1 MKKTKGRMRG
11 ILSLVLAMLLTVTMI
26 PAQKVLAEDGT
37 SGSTAESTGNLTFQY
52 EDTALGFGYVEWKDN
67 AGDWHT
73 QQKNDT
79 VTATAVRIKYDHGGQ
94 LEPGAGL
101 YLDGK
106 DILKDE
112 ANKTALESE
121 NGLTLETDKNYEF
134 QHIAFI
140 AAGGSGS
147 GEQPPQQPQPPA
159 SQGIELILE
168 GNARDKFDTLIA
180 AGDDANNIYVKVND
194 AASYQKIS
202 DLMNDS
208 TSSTPLV
215 TVSGGRYQFAN
226 TVTKVSLYVKYDANY
241 MVQFMPNVAGM
252 GFSEN
257 APLVLDGSGSQHIQ
271 IDKKVN
277 TITWAYDDVRY
288 GKDAYLEHGTAE
300 IIAVDGTP
308 VEKLPKDPDNFAAN
322 AGNKDG
328 GHFAAAPGAK
338 ITIKLTPDYGYQL
351 SGVQLN
357 GGATLEAQKEVSTF
371 TFTMPDTSIHF
382 KGIFTKSEDAVVTTG
397 NTVKNAAIANGANA
411 ANSGNLELKVSD
423 NTDYNTAAAT
433 ALVSDAVAAEAV
445 DLSLNQVVS
454 KGNGTNWETG
464 ITEFEKPIT
473 LSLALKD
480 YDANYDYTVV
490 RNHNG
495 KLTALDT
502 TAINGTVSFATNQF
516 STYVIVK
523 KEKSKTPVYST
534 QANAGAGAP
543 QTTFSQTT
551 KELLDAIGLTAA
563 EKKAIANG
571 ANANVVLN
579 VNVKTLTEKEA
590 KLIESVIGKNKMAET
605 YDINLLL
612 QIAGLADRNI
622 TDPSSAIGIT
632 ITIPDKFI
640 NTDTSVKRVYRMVR
654 IHDGKATVIDGT
666 FDANTKQFTFA
677 TDGFSTYA
685 LVYEDVAATTTTP
698 ATTSPKTND
707 TSLPIA
713 WLLLLGAGLCG
724 CMAVTLVKKKTK

>member
-11 ILSLVLAMLLTVTMI
+11 ILSLVLAMLLMVTMI
-26 PAQKVLAEDGT
+26 PTQKVLAE
-37 SGSTAESTGNLTFQY
+37 
-52 EDTALGFGYVEWKDN
+52 
-67 AGDWHT
+67 
-73 QQKNDT
+73 
-79 VTATAVRIKYDHGGQ
+79 
-94 LEPGAGL
+94 
-101 YLDGK
+101 
-106 DILKDE
+106 
-112 ANKTALESE
+112 
-121 NGLTLETDKNYEF
+121 
-134 QHIAFI
+134 
-140 AAGGSGS
+140 GGSG
-147 GEQPPQQPQPPA
+147 GEENPPQQPQPPV

-168 GNARDKFDTLIA
+168 GNAKDKFDEMIA
-180 AGDDANNIYVKVND
+180 TGNDANNIYVKVNED
-194 AASYQKIS
+194 TSYQKIN
-202 DLMNDS
+202 DLIKSKM
-208 TSSTPLV
+208 V
-215 TVSGGRYQFAN
+215 TVSQDGRYQFADS
-226 TVTKVSLYVKYDANY
+226 VKKVSLYVKYDTNY
-241 MVQFMPNVAGM
+241 MVQFMPNAEGT

-257 APLVLDGSGSQHIQ
+257 TPLVLNSPCSQHIQ

-277 TITWAYDDVRY
+277 TITWAYDVRH

-300 IIAVDGTP
+300 IIAVNGTP
-308 VEKLPKDPDNFAAN
+308 VAKLPVDPTNFATN

-328 GHFAAAPGAK
+328 GHFAADPGAK

-357 GGATLEAQKEVSTF
+357 GGATLEAQKDVSTF
-371 TFTMPDTSIHF
+371 TFTMPDTSVHF

-411 ANSGNLELKVSD
+411 TNSGNLELKVSD
-423 NTDYNTAAAT
+423 NTNYNTAAAT

-534 QANAGAGAP
+534 QTNAGAGAP

-571 ANANVVLN
+571 ANANVILN

-622 TDPSSAIGIT
+622 TDPNSAIGIT

-724 CMAVTLVKKKTK
+724 CMAVTARKKKIK

>member
-26 PAQKVLAEDGT
+26 PAQKVLAEGEAAGNPT
-37 SGSTAESTGNLTFQY
+37 GSTGNLTFASFDSTDISLGEVQWKNGDA
-52 EDTALGFGYVEWKDN
+52 DT
-67 AGDWHT
+67 WHT
-73 QQKNDT
+73 QTTTGD
-79 VTATAVRIKYDHGGQ
+79 VTATNVRIVVKENANLGQ
-94 LEPGAGL
+94 HMALRINGQDILQTNLETLKSDEGL
-101 YLDGK
+101 KLQADGK
-106 DILKDE
+106 YQFE
-112 ANKTALESE
+112 
-121 NGLTLETDKNYEF
+121 
-134 QHIAFI
+134 HIGFSS
-140 AAGGSGS
+140 AAGGSG
-147 GEQPPQQPQPPA
+147 GEENPPQPPKPPV
-159 SQGIELILE
+159 SQGIEFFLE
-168 GNARDKFDTLIA
+168 GNAKDKFDTLIA
-180 AGDDANNIYVKVND
+180 TGDTANNIYVKVNED
-194 AASYQKIS
+194 TSYQKIN
-202 DLMNDS
+202 DLIKSKM
-208 TSSTPLV
+208 V
-215 TVSGGRYQFAN
+215 TISPDGRYQFDKS
-226 TVTKVSLYVKYDANY
+226 VTKVFLYVKYDTNY
-241 MVQFMPNVAGM
+241 MVQFMPDAAGM
-252 GFSEN
+252 GFGEK
-257 APLVLDGSGSQHIQ
+257 APLVLNGSGSQHIQ

-300 IIAVDGTP
+300 IIAVNGTP
-308 VEKLPKDPDNFAAN
+308 VAQLPKDPDNFAAN

-328 GHFAAAPGAK
+328 GHFAADPGAK
-338 ITIKLTPDYGYQL
+338 ITIKLTPNYGYQL

-357 GGATLEAQKEVSTF
+357 GGATLEAQKDVSTF
-371 TFTMPDTSIHF
+371 TFTMPDTSVHF

-411 ANSGNLELKVSD
+411 TNSGNLELKVSD
-423 NTDYNTAAAT
+423 NTEYNTAAAT

-523 KEKSKTPVYST
+523 KEKRKTPVYST
-534 QANAGAGAP
+534 EANAGAGAP

-571 ANANVVLN
+571 ANVNVVLN

-713 WLLLLGAGLCG
+713 WLLLSGAGLCG

>member
-26 PAQKVLAEDGT
+26 PAQKVLAEGEAA
-37 SGSTAESTGNLTFQY
+37 GSTAENTGNLTFASFESTDISHGEVQWKNGDA
-52 EDTALGFGYVEWKDN
+52 DT
-67 AGDWHT
+67 WHT
-73 QQKNDT
+73 QTTTGD
-79 VTATAVRIKYDHGGQ
+79 VTATNVRIVVKENANLGQ
-94 LEPGAGL
+94 HMALRINGQ
-101 YLDGK
+101 
-106 DILKDE
+106 DILQTNLETLKSDE
-112 ANKTALESE
+112 
-121 NGLTLETDKNYEF
+121 GLTLQADEKYQFEHIEF
-134 QHIAFI
+134 SS
-140 AAGGSGS
+140 AAGGSG
-147 GEQPPQQPQPPA
+147 GEEQQPQPPKPPV

-168 GNARDKFDTLIA
+168 GNAKDKFDTLIA
-180 AGDDANNIYVKVND
+180 TGDTANNIYVKVND
-194 AASYQKIS
+194 EASYQKIS
-202 DLMNDS
+202 DL
-208 TSSTPLV
+208 TKGSTPQV
-215 TVSGGRYQFAN
+215 TVSPDGRYQFADF
-226 TVTKVSLYVKYDANY
+226 VTKVSLYVKYDANY
-241 MVQFMPNVAGM
+241 MVQFMPNAAGM

-257 APLVLDGSGSQHIQ
+257 APLVLNGSGSQHIQ

-300 IIAVDGTP
+300 IIAVNGTP
-308 VEKLPKDPDNFAAN
+308 VAQLPKDPDNFAAN

-328 GHFAAAPGAK
+328 GHFAADPGAK

-357 GGATLEAQKEVSTF
+357 GGATLEAQKDVSTF
-371 TFTMPDTSIHF
+371 TFTMPDTSVHF

-411 ANSGNLELKVSD
+411 TSSGNLELKVSD
-423 NTDYNTAAAT
+423 NTNYNTAAAT

-534 QANAGAGAP
+534 EANAGAGAP

-571 ANANVVLN
+571 ANVNVVLN

-640 NTDTSVKRVYRMVR
+640 NTDTSVKRIYRMVR

>member
-26 PAQKVLAEDGT
+26 PAQKVLAEGEAAGNMTFASFD
-37 SGSTAESTGNLTFQY
+37 STDVSLGEVQWKNGDA
-52 EDTALGFGYVEWKDN
+52 DT
-67 AGDWHT
+67 WHT
-73 QQKNDT
+73 QTTTGD
-79 VTATAVRIKYDHGGQ
+79 VTATNVRIVVKENANLGQHMALRIGGQ
-94 LEPGAGL
+94 NILQTYLET
-101 YLDGK
+101 
-106 DILKDE
+106 LKSNE
-112 ANKTALESE
+112 
-121 NGLTLETDKNYEF
+121 GLTLKADGKYQFEHIEF
-134 QHIAFI
+134 SS
-140 AAGGSGS
+140 AAGGSG
-147 GEQPPQQPQPPA
+147 GEEQPPQPPT

-168 GNARDKFDTLIA
+168 GNAKDTFDTLIA
-180 AGDDANNIYVKVND
+180 TGDTANNIYVKVNED
-194 AASYQKIS
+194 TSYQKIN
-202 DLMNDS
+202 DLIKSKM
-208 TSSTPLV
+208 V
-215 TVSGGRYQFAN
+215 TVSPDGRYQFDKS
-226 TVTKVSLYVKYDANY
+226 VTKVSLYVKYDANY

-308 VEKLPKDPDNFAAN
+308 VAQLPKDPDNFAAN

-328 GHFAAAPGAK
+328 GHFAADPGAK

-357 GGATLEAQKEVSTF
+357 GGATLEAQKDVSTF
-371 TFTMPDTSIHF
+371 TFTMPDTSVHF

-411 ANSGNLELKVSD
+411 TNSGNLELKVSD
-423 NTDYNTAAAT
+423 NTNYNTAAAT

-534 QANAGAGAP
+534 EANAGAGAP

-571 ANANVVLN
+571 ANVNVVLN

-640 NTDTSVKRVYRMVR
+640 HTDTSVKRVYRMVR

>member
-11 ILSLVLAMLLTVTMI
+11 ILSLVLAMLLMVTMI
-26 PAQKVLAEDGT
+26 PAQKVLAEGEM
-37 SGSTAESTGNLTFQY
+37 SGNPTGSTGNLTFQFANNSAEY
-52 EDTALGFGYVEWKDN
+52 GSVEWKDTTGN
-67 AGDWHT
+67 WHT
-73 QQKNDT
+73 QNENGT
-79 VTATAVRIKYDHGGQ
+79 VTAAVVRVKCASGGQ

-106 DILKDE
+106 DILTE
-112 ANKTALESE
+112 ETNKTALQSDA
-121 NGLTLETDKNYEF
+121 GLTLEAGKNYAF
-134 QHIAFI
+134 QNIAFI
-140 AAGGSGS
+140 AAGGSG
-147 GEQPPQQPQPPA
+147 GAIQPPQPPV

-168 GNARDKFDTLIA
+168 GNAKDKFDTLIA
-180 AGDDANNIYVKVND
+180 TGDTANNIYVKVND
-194 AASYQKIS
+194 EASYQKIS
-202 DLMNDS
+202 ELTKGN
-208 TSSTPLV
+208 TPQV
-215 TVSGGRYQFAN
+215 TVSQDGRYQFDKS
-226 TVTKVSLYVKYDANY
+226 VTKVSLYVKYDANY
-241 MVQFMPNVAGM
+241 MVQFMPNAAGM

-300 IIAVDGTP
+300 IIAVNGTP
-308 VEKLPKDPDNFAAN
+308 VAKLSVDPTNFATN

-328 GHFAAAPGAK
+328 GHFAADPGAK

-357 GGATLEAQKEVSTF
+357 GGATLEAQKDVSTF
-371 TFTMPDTSIHF
+371 TFTMPDTSVHF

-411 ANSGNLELKVSD
+411 TNSGNLELKVSD
-423 NTDYNTAAAT
+423 NTNYNTAAAT

-534 QANAGAGAP
+534 EANAGAGAP

-571 ANANVVLN
+571 ANVNVVLN

-590 KLIESVIGKNKMAET
+590 KLIESVVGKNKMAET

-622 TDPSSAIGIT
+622 TDPNSAIGIT

-666 FDANTKQFTFA
+666 FDAKTKQFTFA

-685 LVYEDVAATTTTP
+685 LVYEDVAAITSTP

-724 CMAVTLVKKKTK
+724 CMAVTARKKEN

>member
-1 MKKTKGRMRG
+1 MRKTKGRMRG

-26 PAQKVLAEDGT
+26 PAQKVLAEGEP
-37 SGSTAESTGNLTFQY
+37 SGSTGNLTFASFDSTDISLGEVQWKNGNA
-52 EDTALGFGYVEWKDN
+52 DT
-67 AGDWHT
+67 WHT
-73 QQKNDT
+73 QTTTGD
-79 VTATAVRIKYDHGGQ
+79 VTATNVRIVVKGNANLGQ
-94 LEPGAGL
+94 HMALRINGQ
-101 YLDGK
+101 
-106 DILKDE
+106 DILQT
-112 ANKTALESE
+112 NLETLKSNE
-121 NGLTLETDKNYEF
+121 GLTLQADGKYQFEHIEF
-134 QHIAFI
+134 SS
-140 AAGGSGS
+140 AAGGSG
-147 GEQPPQQPQPPA
+147 GEENPPQPPKPPV
-159 SQGIELILE
+159 SQGIEFVLE
-168 GNARDKFDTLIA
+168 GNARDKFGEMIATGDT
-180 AGDDANNIYVKVND
+180 ANNIYVKVNED
-194 AASYQKIS
+194 TSYQKIN
-202 DLMNDS
+202 DLIKSKM
-208 TSSTPLV
+208 V
-215 TVSGGRYQFAN
+215 TVSQDGRYQFADS
-226 TVTKVSLYVKYDANY
+226 VKKVSLYVKYDANY

-300 IIAVDGTP
+300 IIAVNGTP
-308 VEKLPKDPDNFAAN
+308 VAKLPVDPTNFATN

-328 GHFAAAPGAK
+328 GHFAADPGAK

-357 GGATLEAQKEVSTF
+357 GGATLEAQKDVSTF
-371 TFTMPDTSIHF
+371 TFTMPNTSVHF

-411 ANSGNLELKVSD
+411 TNSGNLELKVSD
-423 NTDYNTAAAT
+423 NTEYNTAAAT

-502 TAINGTVSFATNQF
+502 TAINGTVSFATNQC

-534 QANAGAGAP
+534 QTNAGAGAP

-563 EKKAIANG
+563 EKKAIADG
-571 ANANVVLN
+571 ANANVILN
-579 VNVKTLTEKEA
+579 VNVKTPTEKEA

-612 QIAGLADRNI
+612 QIAGLSDRII
-622 TDPSSAIGIT
+622 TDPNSAIGIT

-666 FDANTKQFTFA
+666 FDAKTKQFTFA

>member
-11 ILSLVLAMLLTVTMI
+11 ILLLVLAMLLTVTMI
-26 PAQKVLAEDGT
+26 PAQKVLAEGEAA
-37 SGSTAESTGNLTFQY
+37 GSTAENTGNLTFASFESTDISHGEVQWKNGDA
-52 EDTALGFGYVEWKDN
+52 DT
-67 AGDWHT
+67 WHT
-73 QQKNDT
+73 QTTTGD
-79 VTATAVRIKYDHGGQ
+79 VTATNVRIVVKKNANLGQ
-94 LEPGAGL
+94 HMALRINGQDILQTNLETLKSNEGL
-101 YLDGK
+101 KLQADGK
-106 DILKDE
+106 YQFE
-112 ANKTALESE
+112 
-121 NGLTLETDKNYEF
+121 
-134 QHIAFI
+134 HIGFSS
-140 AAGGSGS
+140 AAGGSG
-147 GEQPPQQPQPPA
+147 GEENPPQPPKPPV
-159 SQGIELILE
+159 SQGIEFVLE
-168 GNARDKFDTLIA
+168 GNARDKFGEMIA
-180 AGDDANNIYVKVND
+180 AGNDANNIYVKVNED
-194 AASYQKIS
+194 TSYQKIN
-202 DLMNDS
+202 DLIKSKM
-208 TSSTPLV
+208 V
-215 TVSGGRYQFAN
+215 TVSQDGRYQFADS
-226 TVTKVSLYVKYDANY
+226 VKKVSLYVKYDANY
-241 MVQFMPNVAGM
+241 MVQFMPNVAGI

-300 IIAVDGTP
+300 IIAVNGTP
-308 VEKLPKDPDNFAAN
+308 VAQLPKDPDNFAAN

-328 GHFAAAPGAK
+328 GHFAADPGAK

-357 GGATLEAQKEVSTF
+357 GGATLEAQKDVSTF
-371 TFTMPDTSIHF
+371 TFTMPDTSVHF

-411 ANSGNLELKVSD
+411 TNSGNLELKVSD
-423 NTDYNTAAAT
+423 NTNYNTAAAT

-534 QANAGAGAP
+534 EANAGAGAP

-571 ANANVVLN
+571 ANVNVVLN

-724 CMAVTLVKKKTK
+724 CMAVTARKKEN

>member
-26 PAQKVLAEDGT
+26 PAQKVLAEGEAAGNPT
-37 SGSTAESTGNLTFQY
+37 GSTGNLTFASFDSTDISLGEVQWKNGDA
-52 EDTALGFGYVEWKDN
+52 DT
-67 AGDWHT
+67 WHT
-73 QQKNDT
+73 QTTTGD
-79 VTATAVRIKYDHGGQ
+79 VTATNVRIVVKENANLGQHMALRIGGN
-94 LEPGAGL
+94 
-101 YLDGK
+101 
-106 DILKDE
+106 DILQT
-112 ANKTALESE
+112 NLETLKSNE
-121 NGLTLETDKNYEF
+121 GLTLKADGKYQFEHIEF
-134 QHIAFI
+134 SS
-140 AAGGSGS
+140 AAGGSG
-147 GEQPPQQPQPPA
+147 GEEQPPQPPA
-159 SQGIELILE
+159 SQGIEFVLE
-168 GNARDKFDTLIA
+168 GNAKDKFDTLIA
-180 AGDDANNIYVKVND
+180 TGDTANNIYVKVNED
-194 AASYQKIS
+194 TSYQKIN
-202 DLMNDS
+202 DLIKSKM
-208 TSSTPLV
+208 V
-215 TVSGGRYQFAN
+215 TVSQDGRYQFDKS
-226 TVTKVSLYVKYDANY
+226 VTKVSLYVKYDANY

-300 IIAVDGTP
+300 IIAVNGTP
-308 VEKLPKDPDNFAAN
+308 VAQLPKDPDNFAAN

-328 GHFAAAPGAK
+328 GHFAADPGAK

-357 GGATLEAQKEVSTF
+357 GGATLEAQKDVSTF
-371 TFTMPDTSIHF
+371 TFTMPDTSVHF

-411 ANSGNLELKVSD
+411 TNSGNLELKVSD
-423 NTDYNTAAAT
+423 NTNYNTAAAT

-534 QANAGAGAP
+534 EANAGAGAP

-571 ANANVVLN
+571 ANVNVVLN

-724 CMAVTLVKKKTK
+724 CMAVTLVKKKIK

>member
-11 ILSLVLAMLLTVTMI
+11 ILSLVLAMLLMVTMI
-26 PAQKVLAEDGT
+26 PTQKVLAEGEP
-37 SGSTAESTGNLTFQY
+37 SGSTGNLTFASFDSTDISLGEVQWKNGDA
-52 EDTALGFGYVEWKDN
+52 DT
-67 AGDWHT
+67 WHT
-73 QQKNDT
+73 QTTTGN
-79 VTATAVRIKYDHGGQ
+79 VTATNVRIVVKENANLGQ
-94 LEPGAGL
+94 HMALRINGQ
-101 YLDGK
+101 
-106 DILKDE
+106 DILQT
-112 ANKTALESE
+112 N
-121 NGLTLETDKNYEF
+121 LETLKSNEGLVLQANGKYQFEHIEF
-134 QHIAFI
+134 SS
-140 AAGGSGS
+140 AAGGSG
-147 GEQPPQQPQPPA
+147 GEENPPQPPKPPV

-168 GNARDKFDTLIA
+168 GNAKDKFDEMIA
-180 AGDDANNIYVKVND
+180 TGNDANNIYVKVND
-194 AASYQKIS
+194 EASYQKIS
-202 DLMNDS
+202 EL
-208 TSSTPLV
+208 TQGSTPQV
-215 TVSGGRYQFAN
+215 TVSQDGRYQFADS
-226 TVTKVSLYVKYDANY
+226 VKKISLYVKYDTNY
-241 MVQFMPNVAGM
+241 MVQFMPDAAGM
-252 GFSEN
+252 GFSEK

-308 VEKLPKDPDNFAAN
+308 VAQLPKDPDNFAAN

-328 GHFAAAPGAK
+328 GHFAADPGAK

-357 GGATLEAQKEVSTF
+357 GGATLEAQKDVSTF
-371 TFTMPDTSIHF
+371 TFTMPDTSVHF

-411 ANSGNLELKVSD
+411 TNSGNLELKVSD
-423 NTDYNTAAAT
+423 NTNYNTAAAT

-495 KLTALDT
+495 KLTALNT
-502 TAINGTVSFATNQF
+502 IAINGTVSFATNQF

-523 KEKSKTPVYST
+523 KAKSKTPVYST
-534 QANAGAGAP
+534 EANAGAGAP

-571 ANANVVLN
+571 ANANVILN

-590 KLIESVIGKNKMAET
+590 KLIESVIGRNKMAET

-612 QIAGLADRNI
+612 QIAGLSDRII
-622 TDPSSAIGIT
+622 TDPNSAIGIT

-666 FDANTKQFTFA
+666 FDAKTKQFTFA

-724 CMAVTLVKKKTK
+724 CMAVTLEKKKTK

>member
-1 MKKTKGRMRG
+1 MKKTKGRVRG

-26 PAQKVLAEDGT
+26 PAQKVLAEGEAAGNPT
-37 SGSTAESTGNLTFQY
+37 GSTGNLTFASFDSTDISLGEVQWKNGDA
-52 EDTALGFGYVEWKDN
+52 DT
-67 AGDWHT
+67 WHT
-73 QQKNDT
+73 QTTTGD
-79 VTATAVRIKYDHGGQ
+79 VTATNVRIVVKENANLGQ
-94 LEPGAGL
+94 HMALRINGQDILQTNLETLKSDEGL
-101 YLDGK
+101 KLQADGK
-106 DILKDE
+106 YQFE
-112 ANKTALESE
+112 
-121 NGLTLETDKNYEF
+121 
-134 QHIAFI
+134 HIGFSS
-140 AAGGSGS
+140 AAGGSG
-147 GEQPPQQPQPPA
+147 GEENPPQPPKPPV
-159 SQGIELILE
+159 SQGIEFVLE
-168 GNARDKFDTLIA
+168 GNARDKFGEMIA
-180 AGDDANNIYVKVND
+180 AGNDANNIYVKVNED
-194 AASYQKIS
+194 TSYQKIN
-202 DLMNDS
+202 DLIKSKM
-208 TSSTPLV
+208 V
-215 TVSGGRYQFAN
+215 TVSPDGRYQFDKS
-226 TVTKVSLYVKYDANY
+226 VTKVSLYVKYDANY
-241 MVQFMPNVAGM
+241 MVQFMPNVAGI

-300 IIAVDGTP
+300 IIAVNGTP
-308 VEKLPKDPDNFAAN
+308 VAQLPKDPDNFAAN

-328 GHFAAAPGAK
+328 GHFAADPGAK

-357 GGATLEAQKEVSTF
+357 GGATLEAQKDVSTF
-371 TFTMPDTSIHF
+371 TFTMPNTSVHF
-382 KGIFTKSEDAVVTTG
+382 KGIFTKSEDTVVTTG

-423 NTDYNTAAAT
+423 NTEYNTAAAT

-534 QANAGAGAP
+534 EANAGAGAP

-571 ANANVVLN
+571 ANVNVVLN

>member
-26 PAQKVLAEDGT
+26 PAQKVLAEGEAA
-37 SGSTAESTGNLTFQY
+37 GSTAENTGNLTFASFESTDISHGEVQWKNGDA
-52 EDTALGFGYVEWKDN
+52 DT
-67 AGDWHT
+67 WHT
-73 QQKNDT
+73 QTTTGD
-79 VTATAVRIKYDHGGQ
+79 VTATNVRIVVKKNANLGQ
-94 LEPGAGL
+94 HMALRINGQDILQTNLETLKSNEGL
-101 YLDGK
+101 KLQADGK
-106 DILKDE
+106 YQFE
-112 ANKTALESE
+112 
-121 NGLTLETDKNYEF
+121 
-134 QHIAFI
+134 HIGFSS
-140 AAGGSGS
+140 AAGGSG
-147 GEQPPQQPQPPA
+147 GEENPPQPPKPPV
-159 SQGIELILE
+159 SQGIEFVLE
-168 GNARDKFDTLIA
+168 GNARDKFGEMIA
-180 AGDDANNIYVKVND
+180 AGNDANNIYVKVNED
-194 AASYQKIS
+194 TSYQKIN
-202 DLMNDS
+202 DLIKSKM
-208 TSSTPLV
+208 V
-215 TVSGGRYQFAN
+215 TVSQDGRYQFADS
-226 TVTKVSLYVKYDANY
+226 VKKVSLYVKYDANY
-241 MVQFMPNVAGM
+241 MVQFMPNVAGI

-300 IIAVDGTP
+300 IIAVNGTP
-308 VEKLPKDPDNFAAN
+308 VAQLPKDPDNFAAN

-328 GHFAAAPGAK
+328 GHFAADPGAK

-357 GGATLEAQKEVSTF
+357 GGATLEAQKDVSTF
-371 TFTMPDTSIHF
+371 TFTMPDTSVHF

-411 ANSGNLELKVSD
+411 TNSGNLELKVSD
-423 NTDYNTAAAT
+423 NTNYNTAAAT

-534 QANAGAGAP
+534 EANAGAGAP

-571 ANANVVLN
+571 ANVNVVLN

-724 CMAVTLVKKKTK
+724 CMAVTARKKEN

>member
-26 PAQKVLAEDGT
+26 PAQKVLAEGE
-37 SGSTAESTGNLTFQY
+37 TAGNPTGSTGNLTFASFDSTDISLGEVQWKNGGA
-52 EDTALGFGYVEWKDN
+52 DT
-67 AGDWHT
+67 WHT
-73 QQKNDT
+73 QTTTGD
-79 VTATAVRIKYDHGGQ
+79 VTATNVRIVVKENANLGQ
-94 LEPGAGL
+94 HMALRINGQ
-101 YLDGK
+101 
-106 DILKDE
+106 DILQT
-112 ANKTALESE
+112 NLETLKSNE
-121 NGLTLETDKNYEF
+121 GLTLKADGKYQFEHIEF
-134 QHIAFI
+134 SS
-140 AAGGSGS
+140 AAGGSG
-147 GEQPPQQPQPPA
+147 GEENPPQPPKPPV
-159 SQGIELILE
+159 SQGMELILE
-168 GNARDKFDTLIA
+168 GNAKEKFDEMIA
-180 AGDDANNIYVKVND
+180 TGNDANNIYVKVND
-194 AASYQKIS
+194 EASYQKIS
-202 DLMNDS
+202 EL
-208 TSSTPLV
+208 TQGSTPQV
-215 TVSGGRYQFAN
+215 TVSQDGRYQFADS
-226 TVTKVSLYVKYDANY
+226 VKKVSLYVKYDTNY
-241 MVQFMPNVAGM
+241 MVQFMPDAAGM
-252 GFSEN
+252 GFGEK
-257 APLVLDGSGSQHIQ
+257 APLVLNGSGSQHIQ

-300 IIAVDGTP
+300 IIAVNGTP
-308 VEKLPKDPDNFAAN
+308 VAQFPKDPDNFAAN

-328 GHFAAAPGAK
+328 GHFAADPGAK
-338 ITIKLTPDYGYQL
+338 ITIKLTPNYGYQL

-357 GGATLEAQKEVSTF
+357 GGATLEAQKDVSTF
-371 TFTMPDTSIHF
+371 TFTMPDTSVHF

-411 ANSGNLELKVSD
+411 TNSGNLELKVSD
-423 NTDYNTAAAT
+423 NTEYNTAAAT

-523 KEKSKTPVYST
+523 KEKRKTPVYST
-534 QANAGAGAP
+534 EANAGAGAP

-571 ANANVVLN
+571 ANVNVVLN

>member
-11 ILSLVLAMLLTVTMI
+11 ILSLVLAMLLMVTMI
-26 PAQKVLAEDGT
+26 PAQKVLAEGEAV
-37 SGSTAESTGNLTFQY
+37 GNPAESIGNLTFQY
-52 EDTALGFGYVEWKDN
+52 ANNSAEYGSVEWKDN
-67 AGDWHT
+67 DGKWNK
-73 QQKNDT
+73 QQTDGT
-79 VTATAVRIKYDHGGQ
+79 VTAIAVRVKCASGGQ

-101 YLDGK
+101 YLAGG

-112 ANKTALESE
+112 TNKTALQSE
-121 NGLTLETDKNYEF
+121 AGLTLEADKNYEF

-147 GEQPPQQPQPPA
+147 GEQPPQPPA

-168 GNARDKFDTLIA
+168 GNAKDTFDEMIA
-180 AGDDANNIYVKVND
+180 TGDDANNIYVKVNED
-194 AASYQKIS
+194 TSYQKIN
-202 DLMNDS
+202 DLIKSKM
-208 TSSTPLV
+208 V
-215 TVSGGRYQFAN
+215 TVSSGRYQFDKS
-226 TVTKVSLYVKYDANY
+226 VTKVSLYVKYDANY
-241 MVQFMPNVAGM
+241 MVQFMPNAAGM

-300 IIAVDGTP
+300 IIAVNGTP
-308 VEKLPKDPDNFAAN
+308 VAELPMDPDNFATN

-328 GHFAAAPGAK
+328 GHFAAVPGAK

-357 GGATLEAQKEVSTF
+357 GGATLEAQKDVSTF
-371 TFTMPDTSIHF
+371 TFIMPDTSVHF

-423 NTDYNTAAAT
+423 NTEYNTAAAT

-445 DLSLNQVVS
+445 DLSLNQIVS

-502 TAINGTVSFATNQF
+502 TAINGTISFATNQF

-534 QANAGAGAP
+534 QANAGSGAP

>member
-1 MKKTKGRMRG
+1 MRKTKGRMRG
-11 ILSLVLAMLLTVTMI
+11 ILSLVLAMLLMVTMI
-26 PAQKVLAEDGT
+26 PAQKVLAEGET
-37 SGSTAESTGNLTFQY
+37 AGNTAENTGNLTFASFDST
-52 EDTALGFGYVEWKDN
+52 DTSLGEVQWKNGEADT
-67 AGDWHT
+67 WHT
-73 QQKNDT
+73 QTTKGD
-79 VTATAVRIKYDHGGQ
+79 VTAKNVRIVVKGNASLGQHMALRIGGN
-94 LEPGAGL
+94 
-101 YLDGK
+101 
-106 DILKDE
+106 DILQT
-112 ANKTALESE
+112 NLETLKSNE
-121 NGLTLETDKNYEF
+121 GLTLQANGKYQFEHIEF
-134 QHIAFI
+134 SS
-140 AAGGSGS
+140 AAGGSG
-147 GEQPPQQPQPPA
+147 GEENPPQPPKPSV
-159 SQGIELILE
+159 SQGMELILE
-168 GNARDKFDTLIA
+168 GNARDKFGEMIA
-180 AGDDANNIYVKVND
+180 AGNDANNIYVKVNED
-194 AASYQKIS
+194 TSYQKIN
-202 DLMNDS
+202 DLIKSKM
-208 TSSTPLV
+208 V
-215 TVSGGRYQFAN
+215 TVSGGRYQFDKS
-226 TVTKVSLYVKYDANY
+226 VTKVSLYVKYDANY
-241 MVQFMPNVAGM
+241 MVQFMPNAAGT

-257 APLVLDGSGSQHIQ
+257 TPLVLNSPCSQHIQ

-277 TITWAYDDVRY
+277 TITWAYDVRH

-300 IIAVDGTP
+300 IIAVNGTP
-308 VEKLPKDPDNFAAN
+308 VAKLPVDPTNFATN

-328 GHFAAAPGAK
+328 GHFAADPGDK

-351 SGVQLN
+351 SGVKLN
-357 GGATLEAQKEVSTF
+357 GGAMLEAQKDVSTF
-371 TFTMPDTSIHF
+371 TFTMPNTSIHF

-534 QANAGAGAP
+534 EANAGAGAP
-543 QTTFSQTT
+543 QTTFLQTT

>member
-1 MKKTKGRMRG
+1 MRKTKGRMRG

-26 PAQKVLAEDGT
+26 PAQKVLAEGEP
-37 SGSTAESTGNLTFQY
+37 SGSTGNLTFASFDSTDISLGEVQWKNGNA
-52 EDTALGFGYVEWKDN
+52 DT
-67 AGDWHT
+67 WHT
-73 QQKNDT
+73 QTTTGD
-79 VTATAVRIKYDHGGQ
+79 VTATNVRIVVKGNANLGQ
-94 LEPGAGL
+94 HMALRINGQ
-101 YLDGK
+101 
-106 DILKDE
+106 DILQT
-112 ANKTALESE
+112 NLETLKSNE
-121 NGLTLETDKNYEF
+121 GLTLQADGKYQFEHIEF
-134 QHIAFI
+134 SS
-140 AAGGSGS
+140 AAGGSG
-147 GEQPPQQPQPPA
+147 GEENPPQPPKPPV
-159 SQGIELILE
+159 SQGIEFVLE
-168 GNARDKFDTLIA
+168 GNARDKFGEMIATGDT
-180 AGDDANNIYVKVND
+180 ANNIYVKVNED
-194 AASYQKIS
+194 TSYQKIN
-202 DLMNDS
+202 DLIKSKM
-208 TSSTPLV
+208 V
-215 TVSGGRYQFAN
+215 TVSQDGRYQFADS
-226 TVTKVSLYVKYDANY
+226 VKKVSLYVKYDANY

-300 IIAVDGTP
+300 IIAVNGTP
-308 VEKLPKDPDNFAAN
+308 VAKLPVDPTNFATN

-328 GHFAAAPGAK
+328 GHFAADPGAK

-357 GGATLEAQKEVSTF
+357 GGATLEAQKDVSTF
-371 TFTMPDTSIHF
+371 TFTMPDTSVHF

-411 ANSGNLELKVSD
+411 TNSGNLELKVSD
-423 NTDYNTAAAT
+423 NTEYNTAAAT

-534 QANAGAGAP
+534 QTNAGAGAP

-563 EKKAIANG
+563 EKKAIADG
-571 ANANVVLN
+571 ANANVILN
-579 VNVKTLTEKEA
+579 VNVKTPTEKEA

-612 QIAGLADRNI
+612 QIAGLSDRII
-622 TDPSSAIGIT
+622 TDPNSAIGIT

-666 FDANTKQFTFA
+666 FDAKTKQFTFA

>member
-1 MKKTKGRMRG
+1 MRKTKGRMRG

-106 DILKDE
+106 NILEDKT
-112 ANKTALESE
+112 NKTDLESE
-121 NGLTLETDKNYEF
+121 TGLTLATDKNYAF

-147 GEQPPQQPQPPA
+147 GEQPSQPPA

-168 GNARDKFDTLIA
+168 GNARDTFDKMIA
-180 AGDDANNIYVKVND
+180 AGDAANNIYVKVNED
-194 AASYQKIS
+194 ASYQKIS
-202 DLMNDS
+202 DLTKDS
-208 TSSTPLV
+208 TGSTPLV
-215 TVSGGRYQFAN
+215 TVSQDGRYQFAN

-257 APLVLDGSGSQHIQ
+257 APLVLDGSSSQHIQ

-571 ANANVVLN
+571 ANANVLLN

-640 NTDTSVKRVYRMVR
+640 NTDTSVKRVYHMVR

>member
-1 MKKTKGRMRG
+1 MRG
-11 ILSLVLAMLLTVTMI
+11 ILSLVLAMLLMVTMI
-26 PAQKVLAEDGT
+26 PAQKVLAEGEP
-37 SGSTAESTGNLTFQY
+37 SGSTGNLTFASFESTDISHGEVQWKNGDA
-52 EDTALGFGYVEWKDN
+52 DT
-67 AGDWHT
+67 WHT
-73 QQKNDT
+73 QTTTGD
-79 VTATAVRIKYDHGGQ
+79 VTATNVRIVVKKNANLGQ
-94 LEPGAGL
+94 HMALCINGQDILQTNLETLKSNEGL
-101 YLDGK
+101 KLQADGK
-106 DILKDE
+106 YQFE
-112 ANKTALESE
+112 
-121 NGLTLETDKNYEF
+121 
-134 QHIAFI
+134 HIGFSS
-140 AAGGSGS
+140 AAGGSG
-147 GEQPPQQPQPPA
+147 GEENPPQPPKPPV
-159 SQGIELILE
+159 SQGIEFVLE
-168 GNARDKFDTLIA
+168 GNARDKFGEMIA
-180 AGDDANNIYVKVND
+180 AGNDANNIYVKVNED
-194 AASYQKIS
+194 TSYQKIN
-202 DLMNDS
+202 DLIKSKM
-208 TSSTPLV
+208 V
-215 TVSGGRYQFAN
+215 TVSQDGRYQFADS
-226 TVTKVSLYVKYDANY
+226 VKKVSLYVKYDANY
-241 MVQFMPNVAGM
+241 MVQFMPNVAGI

-300 IIAVDGTP
+300 IIAVNGTP
-308 VEKLPKDPDNFAAN
+308 VAQLPKDPDNFAAN

-328 GHFAAAPGAK
+328 GHFAADPGAK

-371 TFTMPDTSIHF
+371 TFTMPDTNVHF

-411 ANSGNLELKVSD
+411 TNSGNLELKVSD
-423 NTDYNTAAAT
+423 NTNYNTAAAT
-433 ALVSDAVAAEAV
+433 TLVSDAVAAEAV

-534 QANAGAGAP
+534 QTNAGAGAP

-571 ANANVVLN
+571 ANANVILN
-579 VNVKTLTEKEA
+579 VNVKTPTEKEA

-612 QIAGLADRNI
+612 QIAGLSDRII
-622 TDPSSAIGIT
+622 TDPNSAIGIT

-666 FDANTKQFTFA
+666 FDAKTKQFTFA

-685 LVYEDVAATTTTP
+685 LVYEDVAATTLTP

>member
-11 ILSLVLAMLLTVTMI
+11 ILSLVLAMLLMVTMI
-26 PAQKVLAEDGT
+26 PAQKVLAEGEM
-37 SGSTAESTGNLTFQY
+37 SGNPTGSTGNLTFQFANNSAEY
-52 EDTALGFGYVEWKDN
+52 GSVEWKDTTGN
-67 AGDWHT
+67 WHT
-73 QQKNDT
+73 QNENGT
-79 VTATAVRIKYDHGGQ
+79 VTAAVVRVKCASGGQ

-106 DILKDE
+106 DILTE
-112 ANKTALESE
+112 ETNKTALQSDA
-121 NGLTLETDKNYEF
+121 GLTLEAGKNYAF
-134 QHIAFI
+134 QNIAFI
-140 AAGGSGS
+140 AAGGSG
-147 GEQPPQQPQPPA
+147 GAIQPPQPPV

-168 GNARDKFDTLIA
+168 GNAKDKFDTLIA
-180 AGDDANNIYVKVND
+180 TGDTANNIYVKVND
-194 AASYQKIS
+194 EASYQKIS
-202 DLMNDS
+202 ELTKGN
-208 TSSTPLV
+208 TPQV
-215 TVSGGRYQFAN
+215 TVSQDGRYQFDKS
-226 TVTKVSLYVKYDANY
+226 VTKVSLYVKYDANY
-241 MVQFMPNVAGM
+241 MVQFMPNAAGM

-300 IIAVDGTP
+300 IIAVNGTP
-308 VEKLPKDPDNFAAN
+308 VAKLSVDPTNFATN

-328 GHFAAAPGAK
+328 GHFAADPGAK

-357 GGATLEAQKEVSTF
+357 GGATLEAQKDVSTF
-371 TFTMPDTSIHF
+371 TFTMPDTSVHF

-411 ANSGNLELKVSD
+411 TNSGNLELKVSD
-423 NTDYNTAAAT
+423 NTNYNTAAAT

-534 QANAGAGAP
+534 EANAGAGAP

-571 ANANVVLN
+571 ANVNVVLN

-590 KLIESVIGKNKMAET
+590 KLIESVVGKNKMAET

-622 TDPSSAIGIT
+622 TDPNSAIGIT

-640 NTDTSVKRVYRMVR
+640 NTDTSVKRVYRMVC

-666 FDANTKQFTFA
+666 FDAKTKQFTFA

-685 LVYEDVAATTTTP
+685 LVYEDVAATTSTP

-724 CMAVTLVKKKTK
+724 CMAVTARKKEN

>member
-11 ILSLVLAMLLTVTMI
+11 ILSLVLAMLLMVTMI
-26 PAQKVLAEDGT
+26 PTQKVLAEGEP
-37 SGSTAESTGNLTFQY
+37 SGSTGNLTFASFDSTDISLGEVQWKNGDA
-52 EDTALGFGYVEWKDN
+52 DT
-67 AGDWHT
+67 WHT
-73 QQKNDT
+73 QTTTGN
-79 VTATAVRIKYDHGGQ
+79 VTATNVRIVVKENANLGQ
-94 LEPGAGL
+94 HMALRINGQ
-101 YLDGK
+101 
-106 DILKDE
+106 DILQT
-112 ANKTALESE
+112 N
-121 NGLTLETDKNYEF
+121 LETLKSNEGLVLQANGKYQFEHIEF
-134 QHIAFI
+134 SS
-140 AAGGSGS
+140 AAGGSG
-147 GEQPPQQPQPPA
+147 GEENPPQPPKPPV

-168 GNARDKFDTLIA
+168 GNAKDKFDEMIA
-180 AGDDANNIYVKVND
+180 TGNDANNIYVKVND
-194 AASYQKIS
+194 EASYQKIS
-202 DLMNDS
+202 EL
-208 TSSTPLV
+208 TQGSTPQV
-215 TVSGGRYQFAN
+215 TVSQDGRYQFADS
-226 TVTKVSLYVKYDANY
+226 VKKISLYVKYDTNY
-241 MVQFMPNVAGM
+241 MVQFMPDAAGM
-252 GFSEN
+252 GFSEK

-308 VEKLPKDPDNFAAN
+308 VAQLPKDPDNFAAN

-328 GHFAAAPGAK
+328 GHFAADPGAK

-371 TFTMPDTSIHF
+371 TFTMPDTSVHF
-382 KGIFTKSEDAVVTTG
+382 KGIFTKSEDAVVTMG

-411 ANSGNLELKVSD
+411 TNSGNLELKVSD
-423 NTDYNTAAAT
+423 NTNYNTAAAT

-495 KLTALDT
+495 KLTALNT
-502 TAINGTVSFATNQF
+502 IAINGTVSFATNQF

-523 KEKSKTPVYST
+523 KAKSKTPVYST
-534 QANAGAGAP
+534 EANAGAGAP

-571 ANANVVLN
+571 ANANVILN

-590 KLIESVIGKNKMAET
+590 KLIESVIGRNKMAET

-612 QIAGLADRNI
+612 QIAGLSDRII
-622 TDPSSAIGIT
+622 TDPNSAIGIT

-666 FDANTKQFTFA
+666 FDAKTKQFTFA

>member
-1 MKKTKGRMRG
+1 MRKTKGRMRG

-26 PAQKVLAEDGT
+26 PAQKVLAEGEP
-37 SGSTAESTGNLTFQY
+37 SGSTGNLTFASFDSTDISLGEVQWKNGNA
-52 EDTALGFGYVEWKDN
+52 DT
-67 AGDWHT
+67 WHT
-73 QQKNDT
+73 QTTTGD
-79 VTATAVRIKYDHGGQ
+79 VTATNVRIVVKGNANLGQ
-94 LEPGAGL
+94 HMALRINGQ
-101 YLDGK
+101 
-106 DILKDE
+106 DILQT
-112 ANKTALESE
+112 NLETLKSNE
-121 NGLTLETDKNYEF
+121 GLTLQADGKYQFEHIEF
-134 QHIAFI
+134 SS
-140 AAGGSGS
+140 AAGGSG
-147 GEQPPQQPQPPA
+147 GEENPPQPPKPPV
-159 SQGIELILE
+159 SQGIEFVLE
-168 GNARDKFDTLIA
+168 GNARDKFGEMIA
-180 AGDDANNIYVKVND
+180 AGNDANNIYVKVNED
-194 AASYQKIS
+194 TSYQKIN
-202 DLMNDS
+202 DLIKSKM
-208 TSSTPLV
+208 V
-215 TVSGGRYQFAN
+215 TVSQDGRYQFDKS
-226 TVTKVSLYVKYDANY
+226 VTKVSLYVKYDANY
-241 MVQFMPNVAGM
+241 MVQFMPNAAGM

-288 GKDAYLEHGTAE
+288 DKDAYLEHGTAE
-300 IIAVDGTP
+300 IIAVNGTP
-308 VEKLPKDPDNFAAN
+308 VAQLPKDPDNFAAN

-328 GHFAAAPGAK
+328 GHFAADPGAK

-357 GGATLEAQKEVSTF
+357 GGATLEAQKDVSTF
-371 TFTMPDTSIHF
+371 TFTMPDTSVHF

-423 NTDYNTAAAT
+423 NTEYNTAAAT

-534 QANAGAGAP
+534 EANAGAGAP

-571 ANANVVLN
+571 ANVNVVLN

>member
-1 MKKTKGRMRG
+1 MRKTKGRMRG
-11 ILSLVLAMLLTVTMI
+11 ILSLVLAMLLTVTMF
-26 PAQKVLAEDGT
+26 PAQKVLAEGEAA
-37 SGSTAESTGNLTFQY
+37 GNTGNLTFQFANNSAEY
-52 EDTALGFGYVEWKDN
+52 GSVEWKDN
-67 AGDWHT
+67 DGKWNT
-73 QQKNDT
+73 QQNDGT
-79 VTATAVRIKYDHGGQ
+79 VTATAVRVKYNKGGQ

-101 YLDGK
+101 YLGGG
-106 DILKDE
+106 DILKNE
-112 ANKTALESE
+112 SNKIALQSDA
-121 NGLTLETDKNYEF
+121 GLTLEAGKKYAF

-140 AAGGSGS
+140 AAGGSG
-147 GEQPPQQPQPPA
+147 GEENPSQPPA

-168 GNARDKFDTLIA
+168 GNAKDKFDEMIA
-180 AGDDANNIYVKVND
+180 TGDTANNIYVKVND

-202 DLMNDS
+202 ELTQGN
-208 TSSTPLV
+208 TPQV
-215 TVSGGRYQFAN
+215 TVSPDGRYQFDKS
-226 TVTKVSLYVKYDANY
+226 VTKVSLYVKYDANY
-241 MVQFMPNVAGM
+241 MVQFMPNAAGM

-257 APLVLDGSGSQHIQ
+257 APLVLDSPYSQHIQ
-271 IDKKVN
+271 IDKKAN

-300 IIAVDGTP
+300 IIAVNGTP
-308 VEKLPKDPDNFAAN
+308 VAQLKKDPDNFATN

-328 GHFAAAPGAK
+328 GHFAAVPGAK

-371 TFTMPDTSIHF
+371 TFIMPDTSIHF

-423 NTDYNTAAAT
+423 NTNYNTAAAT

-502 TAINGTVSFATNQF
+502 TAVNGTVSFATNQF

-677 TDGFSTYA
+677 TDGFSTYV

>member
-1 MKKTKGRMRG
+1 MRG

-52 EDTALGFGYVEWKDN
+52 EDTALEFGYVEWKDN

-140 AAGGSGS
+140 AAGGSGG
-147 GEQPPQQPQPPA
+147 GEQQPQPPA

-180 AGDDANNIYVKVND
+180 AGDATNNIYVKVNED
-194 AASYQKIS
+194 TSYQKINNLIES
-202 DLMNDS
+202 KM
-208 TSSTPLV
+208 V
-215 TVSGGRYQFAN
+215 TVSPDGCYQFAN
-226 TVTKVSLYVKYDANY
+226 TVKKVSLYVKYDANY
-241 MVQFMPNVAGM
+241 MVQFTPNAAGM

-257 APLVLDGSGSQHIQ
+257 APLVLDGSSSQHIQ

-357 GGATLEAQKEVSTF
+357 GGATLEAQKDVSTF
-371 TFTMPDTSIHF
+371 TFTMPDTSVHF

-423 NTDYNTAAAT
+423 NTEYNTAAAT

-454 KGNGTNWETG
+454 KGNGTNWETR

-579 VNVKTLTEKEA
+579 VNAKTLTEKEA

-698 ATTSPKTND
+698 VTTSPKTND

>member
-11 ILSLVLAMLLTVTMI
+11 ILSLVLALLLTVTMI
-26 PAQKVLAEDGT
+26 PAQKVLAEGEAA
-37 SGSTAESTGNLTFQY
+37 GSTAENTGNLTFASFESTDISHGEVQWKNGDA
-52 EDTALGFGYVEWKDN
+52 DT
-67 AGDWHT
+67 WHT
-73 QQKNDT
+73 QTTTGD
-79 VTATAVRIKYDHGGQ
+79 VTATNVRIVVKKNANLGQ
-94 LEPGAGL
+94 HMALRINGQDILQTNLETLKSNEGL
-101 YLDGK
+101 VLQADGK
-106 DILKDE
+106 YQFEHI
-112 ANKTALESE
+112 
-121 NGLTLETDKNYEF
+121 EF
-134 QHIAFI
+134 SS
-140 AAGGSGS
+140 AAGGSG
-147 GEQPPQQPQPPA
+147 GEEQQPQPPQPPV
-159 SQGIELILE
+159 SQGMELILE
-168 GNARDKFDTLIA
+168 GNAKEKFDDMIA
-180 AGDDANNIYVKVND
+180 TGNDANNIYVKVND
-194 AASYQKIS
+194 EASYQKIS
-202 DLMNDS
+202 EL
-208 TSSTPLV
+208 TQGSTPQV
-215 TVSGGRYQFAN
+215 TVSQDGRYQFADS
-226 TVTKVSLYVKYDANY
+226 VKKVSLYVKYDANY
-241 MVQFMPNVAGM
+241 MVQFMPNAAGT

-257 APLVLDGSGSQHIQ
+257 TPLVLNSPCSQHIQ

-277 TITWAYDDVRY
+277 TITWAYDVRH

-300 IIAVDGTP
+300 IIAVNGTP
-308 VEKLPKDPDNFAAN
+308 VAKLPVDPTNFATN

-328 GHFAAAPGAK
+328 GHFAADPGAK

-357 GGATLEAQKEVSTF
+357 GGATLEAQKDVSTF
-371 TFTMPDTSIHF
+371 TFTMPDTSVHF

-411 ANSGNLELKVSD
+411 TNSGNLELKVSD
-423 NTDYNTAAAT
+423 NTNYNTAAAT

-534 QANAGAGAP
+534 EANAGAGAP

-563 EKKAIANG
+563 EKKAVANG
-571 ANANVVLN
+571 ANVNVVLN

-713 WLLLLGAGLCG
+713 WLLLLGAGLCE
-724 CMAVTLVKKKTK
+724 CMAVTARKKEN

>member
-11 ILSLVLAMLLTVTMI
+11 ILSLVLAMLLLVTMI
-26 PAQKVLAEDGT
+26 PVQKVLAEGDPAGNPAGN
-37 SGSTAESTGNLTFQY
+37 SGNLTFQFANNSAEY
-52 EDTALGFGYVEWKDN
+52 GSVEWKDN
-67 AGDWHT
+67 DGKWHA
-73 QQKNDT
+73 QQENAT
-79 VTATAVRIKYDHGGQ
+79 VTATAVRIKYNKGGQ
-94 LEPGAGL
+94 LEPGAGVF
-101 YLDGK
+101 LDGNN
-106 DILKDE
+106 ILEDKT
-112 ANKTALESE
+112 NKTALESE
-121 NGLTLETDKNYEF
+121 NGFTLKIDKNYAF

-140 AAGGSGS
+140 AAGGSG
-147 GEQPPQQPQPPA
+147 GEENPSQPPQPPT

-168 GNARDKFDTLIA
+168 GNAKDTFDEMIA
-180 AGDDANNIYVKVND
+180 TGDTANNIYVKVND

-202 DLMNDS
+202 ELTQGN
-208 TSSTPLV
+208 TPQV
-215 TVSGGRYQFAN
+215 TVSPDGRYQFAEFVK
-226 TVTKVSLYVKYDANY
+226 TVSLYVKYDANY
-241 MVQFMPNVAGM
+241 MVQFMPNAAGM

-257 APLVLDGSGSQHIQ
+257 APLVLDGSCSQHIQ

-288 GKDAYLEHGTAE
+288 GKEAYLEHGTAE
-300 IIAVDGTP
+300 IIAVNGTP
-308 VEKLPKDPDNFAAN
+308 VAELPKDPDNFATN

-328 GHFAAAPGAK
+328 GHFAATPGDR

-357 GGATLEAQKEVSTF
+357 GGATLEAQKDVSTF
-371 TFTMPDTSIHF
+371 TFIMPDTSVHF

-411 ANSGNLELKVSD
+411 TKSGNLELKVSD
-423 NTDYNTAAAT
+423 NTNYNIAAAT

-502 TAINGTVSFATNQF
+502 TAINGMVSFATNQF

-534 QANAGAGAP
+534 EANAGAGAP

-563 EKKAIANG
+563 EKKANANG

-666 FDANTKQFTFA
+666 FDAITKQFTFA

>member
-1 MKKTKGRMRG
+1 MRKTKGRMRG

-26 PAQKVLAEDGT
+26 PAQKVLAEGEP

-52 EDTALGFGYVEWKDN
+52 EDTALGFGYIQWKDN
-67 AGDWHT
+67 VGTWHT

-106 DILKDE
+106 NILEDKT
-112 ANKTALESE
+112 NKTDLESE
-121 NGLTLETDKNYEF
+121 TGLTLATDKNYAF

-147 GEQPPQQPQPPA
+147 GEQPSQPPA

-168 GNARDKFDTLIA
+168 GNARDKFDNLIA
-180 AGDDANNIYVKVND
+180 TGNDANNIYVKVNED
-194 AASYQKIS
+194 TSYQKINNLIES
-202 DLMNDS
+202 KM
-208 TSSTPLV
+208 V
-215 TVSGGRYQFAN
+215 TVSQDGRYQFAN

-252 GFSEN
+252 GFSEA
-257 APLVLDGSGSQHIQ
+257 APLVLDGSSSQHIQ

-277 TITWAYDDVRY
+277 TITWAYDDVRH

-300 IIAVDGTP
+300 IIAVNGTP
-308 VEKLPKDPDNFAAN
+308 VEKLPKDPDNFATN

-357 GGATLEAQKEVSTF
+357 GGATLEAQKDVSTF
-371 TFTMPDTSIHF
+371 TFIMPDTSIHF

-423 NTDYNTAAAT
+423 NTDYNTAAAA

-640 NTDTSVKRVYRMVR
+640 NTDTSAKRVYRMVR

-685 LVYEDVAATTTTP
+685 LVYEDVAATT

-724 CMAVTLVKKKTK
+724 CMAVTARKKEN

>member
-1 MKKTKGRMRG
+1 MTKTKGRMRG
-11 ILSLVLAMLLTVTMI
+11 ILSLVLALLLTVTMI
-26 PAQKVLAEDGT
+26 PAQKVLAEGEAAGNPT
-37 SGSTAESTGNLTFQY
+37 GSTGNLTFQFANNIAEY
-52 EDTALGFGYVEWKDN
+52 GSVEWQDATGNWKK
-67 AGDWHT
+67 
-73 QQKNDT
+73 QQADGT
-79 VTATAVRIKYDHGGQ
+79 VTATAVRVKYNKGGQ

-101 YLDGK
+101 FLDGK
-106 DILKDE
+106 NILEDK
-112 ANKTALESE
+112 ANKTDLESE
-121 NGLTLETDKNYEF
+121 NGFTLKTDKNYAF

-140 AAGGSGS
+140 TAGGSG
-147 GEQPPQQPQPPA
+147 GEEQPPQPPA
-159 SQGIELILE
+159 SQGIEFVLE
-168 GNARDKFDTLIA
+168 GNAKDKFDTLIA
-180 AGDDANNIYVKVND
+180 TGDTANNIYVKVNED
-194 AASYQKIS
+194 TSYQKIN
-202 DLMNDS
+202 DLIKSKM
-208 TSSTPLV
+208 V
-215 TVSGGRYQFAN
+215 TVSQDGRYQFDKS
-226 TVTKVSLYVKYDANY
+226 VTKVSLYVKYDANY

-300 IIAVDGTP
+300 IIAVNGTP
-308 VEKLPKDPDNFAAN
+308 VAQLPKDPDNFATN

-328 GHFAAAPGAK
+328 GHFAADPGDK

-357 GGATLEAQKEVSTF
+357 GGATLEAQKDVSTF
-371 TFTMPDTSIHF
+371 TFTMPDTSVHF

-411 ANSGNLELKVSD
+411 TNSGNLELKVSD
-423 NTDYNTAAAT
+423 NTNYNTAAAT

-473 LSLALKD
+473 VSLALKD

-534 QANAGAGAP
+534 EANAGAGAP

-571 ANANVVLN
+571 ANVNVVLN

-713 WLLLLGAGLCG
+713 WFLLLGAGLCG

>member
-11 ILSLVLAMLLTVTMI
+11 ILSLVLAMLLMVTMI
-26 PAQKVLAEDGT
+26 PAQKVLAEGEAA
-37 SGSTAESTGNLTFQY
+37 GSTAENTGNLTFASFESTDISHGEVQWKNGDA
-52 EDTALGFGYVEWKDN
+52 DT
-67 AGDWHT
+67 WHT
-73 QQKNDT
+73 QTTTGD
-79 VTATAVRIKYDHGGQ
+79 VTATNVRIVVKKNANLGQ
-94 LEPGAGL
+94 HMALRINGQDILQTNLETLKSNEGL
-101 YLDGK
+101 KLQADGK
-106 DILKDE
+106 YQFE
-112 ANKTALESE
+112 
-121 NGLTLETDKNYEF
+121 
-134 QHIAFI
+134 HIGFSS
-140 AAGGSGS
+140 AAGGSG
-147 GEQPPQQPQPPA
+147 GEENPPQPPKPPV
-159 SQGIELILE
+159 SQGIEFVLE
-168 GNARDKFDTLIA
+168 GNARDKFGEMIA
-180 AGDDANNIYVKVND
+180 AGNDANNIYVMVNED
-194 AASYQKIS
+194 TSYQKIN
-202 DLMNDS
+202 DLIKSKM
-208 TSSTPLV
+208 V
-215 TVSGGRYQFAN
+215 TVSQDGRYQFDKS
-226 TVTKVSLYVKYDANY
+226 VTKVSLYVKYDANY
-241 MVQFMPNVAGM
+241 MVQFMPNAAGM

-308 VEKLPKDPDNFAAN
+308 VAQLPKDPDNFAAN

-328 GHFAAAPGAK
+328 GHFAADPGAK

-351 SGVQLN
+351 LGVQLN
-357 GGATLEAQKEVSTF
+357 GDATLEAQKDVSTF
-371 TFTMPDTSIHF
+371 TFTMPDTSVHF

-411 ANSGNLELKVSD
+411 TNSGNLELKVSD
-423 NTDYNTAAAT
+423 NTNYNTAAAT

-495 KLTALDT
+495 KLTALNT
-502 TAINGTVSFATNQF
+502 IAINGTVSFATNQF

-523 KEKSKTPVYST
+523 KAKSKTPVYST
-534 QANAGAGAP
+534 EANAGAGAP

-571 ANANVVLN
+571 ANANVILN

-622 TDPSSAIGIT
+622 TDPNSAIGIT

>member
-26 PAQKVLAEDGT
+26 PAQKVLAEGEAAGNPT
-37 SGSTAESTGNLTFQY
+37 GSTGNLMFQFANNSAEY
-52 EDTALGFGYVEWKDN
+52 GSVEWKDTTGN
-67 AGDWHT
+67 WHT
-73 QQKNDT
+73 QNENGT
-79 VTATAVRIKYDHGGQ
+79 VTAAVVRVKCASGGQ

-106 DILKDE
+106 DILAKE
-112 ANKTALESE
+112 TNKTALQSDA
-121 NGLTLETDKNYEF
+121 GLTLEAGKNYAF
-134 QHIAFI
+134 QNIAFI
-140 AAGGSGS
+140 AAGGSG
-147 GEQPPQQPQPPA
+147 GEENPPQPPKPPV
-159 SQGIELILE
+159 SQGMELILE
-168 GNARDKFDTLIA
+168 GNAKDKFDEMIA
-180 AGDDANNIYVKVND
+180 TGNDANNIYVKVNED
-194 AASYQKIS
+194 TSYQKIN
-202 DLMNDS
+202 DLIKSKM
-208 TSSTPLV
+208 V
-215 TVSGGRYQFAN
+215 TVFQDGRYQFDKS
-226 TVTKVSLYVKYDANY
+226 VTKVSLYVKYDANY

-252 GFSEN
+252 GFSEK

-308 VEKLPKDPDNFAAN
+308 VAQLPKDPDNFAAN

-328 GHFAAAPGAK
+328 GHFAADPGAK

-357 GGATLEAQKEVSTF
+357 GGATLEAQKDVSTF
-371 TFTMPDTSIHF
+371 TFTMPDTSVHF

-411 ANSGNLELKVSD
+411 TSSGNLELKVSD
-423 NTDYNTAAAT
+423 NTNYNTAAAT

-534 QANAGAGAP
+534 EANAGAGAP

-563 EKKAIANG
+563 EKKTIANG
-571 ANANVVLN
+571 ANVNVVLN

-698 ATTSPKTND
+698 ETTSPKTND

-724 CMAVTLVKKKTK
+724 CMAVTARKKEN

>member
-26 PAQKVLAEDGT
+26 PAQKVLAEGEAA
-37 SGSTAESTGNLTFQY
+37 GSTAENTGNLTFASFESTDISHGEVQWKNGDA
-52 EDTALGFGYVEWKDN
+52 DT
-67 AGDWHT
+67 WHT
-73 QQKNDT
+73 QTTTGD
-79 VTATAVRIKYDHGGQ
+79 VTATNVRIVVKKNANLGQ
-94 LEPGAGL
+94 HMALRINGQDILQTNLETLKSNEGL
-101 YLDGK
+101 KLQADGK
-106 DILKDE
+106 YQFE
-112 ANKTALESE
+112 
-121 NGLTLETDKNYEF
+121 
-134 QHIAFI
+134 HIGFSS
-140 AAGGSGS
+140 AAGGSG
-147 GEQPPQQPQPPA
+147 GEENPPQPPKPPV
-159 SQGIELILE
+159 SQGIEFVLE
-168 GNARDKFDTLIA
+168 GNARDKFGEMIA
-180 AGDDANNIYVKVND
+180 AGNDANNIYVKVNED
-194 AASYQKIS
+194 TSYQKIN
-202 DLMNDS
+202 DLIKSKM
-208 TSSTPLV
+208 V
-215 TVSGGRYQFAN
+215 TVSQDGRYQFADS
-226 TVTKVSLYVKYDANY
+226 VKKVSLYVKYDANY
-241 MVQFMPNVAGM
+241 MVQFMPNVAGI

-288 GKDAYLEHGTAE
+288 DKDAYLEHGTAE
-300 IIAVDGTP
+300 IIAVNGTP
-308 VEKLPKDPDNFAAN
+308 VAKLPMDPTNFATN

-328 GHFAAAPGAK
+328 GHFAADPGDK

-357 GGATLEAQKEVSTF
+357 GGATLEAQKDVSTF
-371 TFTMPDTSIHF
+371 TFTMPNTSVHF

-423 NTDYNTAAAT
+423 NTEYNTAAAT

-534 QANAGAGAP
+534 EANAGAGAP

-571 ANANVVLN
+571 ANVNVVLN

-713 WLLLLGAGLCG
+713 WFLLLGAGLCG

>member
-11 ILSLVLAMLLTVTMI
+11 ILSLVLAMLLMVTMI
-26 PAQKVLAEDGT
+26 PAQKVLAEGEPA
-37 SGSTAESTGNLTFQY
+37 GNPAESTGNLTFQY
-52 EDTALGFGYVEWKDN
+52 ANNSAEYGSVEWKDN
-67 AGDWHT
+67 DGKWNK
-73 QQKNDT
+73 QQTDGT
-79 VTATAVRIKYDHGGQ
+79 VTAIAVRVKCASGGQ

-101 YLDGK
+101 YLAGG

-112 ANKTALESE
+112 TNKTALQSDA
-121 NGLTLETDKNYEF
+121 GLALAPDKNYEF

-147 GEQPPQQPQPPA
+147 GEQPPQPPA

-168 GNARDKFDTLIA
+168 GNAKDTFDEMIA
-180 AGDDANNIYVKVND
+180 TGDDANNIYVKVNED
-194 AASYQKIS
+194 TSYQKIN
-202 DLMNDS
+202 DLIKSKM
-208 TSSTPLV
+208 V
-215 TVSGGRYQFAN
+215 TVSGGRYQFDKS
-226 TVTKVSLYVKYDANY
+226 VTKVSLYVKYDANY
-241 MVQFMPNVAGM
+241 MVQFMPNAAGM

-300 IIAVDGTP
+300 IIAVNGTP
-308 VEKLPKDPDNFAAN
+308 VAELPMDPDNFATN

-328 GHFAAAPGAK
+328 GHFAAVTGAK

-357 GGATLEAQKEVSTF
+357 GGATLEAQKDVSTF
-371 TFTMPDTSIHF
+371 TFIMPDTSVHF

-423 NTDYNTAAAT
+423 NTEYNTAAAT

-445 DLSLNQVVS
+445 DLSLNQIVS

-502 TAINGTVSFATNQF
+502 TAINGTISFATNQF

>member
-1 MKKTKGRMRG
+1 
-11 ILSLVLAMLLTVTMI
+11 
-26 PAQKVLAEDGT
+26 
-37 SGSTAESTGNLTFQY
+37 
-52 EDTALGFGYVEWKDN
+52 
-67 AGDWHT
+67 
-73 QQKNDT
+73 
-79 VTATAVRIKYDHGGQ
+79 
-94 LEPGAGL
+94 
-101 YLDGK
+101 
-106 DILKDE
+106 
-112 ANKTALESE
+112 
-121 NGLTLETDKNYEF
+121 
-134 QHIAFI
+134 
-140 AAGGSGS
+140 
-147 GEQPPQQPQPPA
+147 
-159 SQGIELILE
+159 
-168 GNARDKFDTLIA
+168 
-180 AGDDANNIYVKVND
+180 
-194 AASYQKIS
+194 
-202 DLMNDS
+202 
-208 TSSTPLV
+208 
-215 TVSGGRYQFAN
+215 
-226 TVTKVSLYVKYDANY
+226 

-277 TITWAYDDVRY
+277 TITWAYDVRH

-300 IIAVDGTP
+300 IIAVNGTP
-308 VEKLPKDPDNFAAN
+308 VAKLPVDPTNFATN

-328 GHFAAAPGAK
+328 GHFAADPGDK

-351 SGVQLN
+351 SGVKLN
-357 GGATLEAQKEVSTF
+357 GGAMLEAQKDVSTF
-371 TFTMPDTSIHF
+371 TFTMPNTSIHF

-543 QTTFSQTT
+543 QTTFLQTT

>member
-1 MKKTKGRMRG
+1 MKKTKGRIRG

-26 PAQKVLAEDGT
+26 PAQKVLAEDGP
-37 SGSTAESTGNLTFQY
+37 SRSTTENTGNLTFQY
-52 EDTALGFGYVEWKDN
+52 EDTALGFGYIQWKDN
-67 AGDWHT
+67 AGTWHT
-73 QQKNDT
+73 QQENGT

-94 LEPGAGL
+94 LKSGAGL
-101 YLDGK
+101 FLDGVN
-106 DILKDE
+106 ILTDE
-112 ANKTALESE
+112 RSKTVLESE
-121 NGLTLETDKNYEF
+121 NGLVLAEGVNYAF

-140 AAGGSGS
+140 AAGGSG
-147 GEQPPQQPQPPA
+147 GEEQQPQPPA
-159 SQGIELILE
+159 SQEIELILE
-168 GNARDKFDTLIA
+168 GNAKDKFDEMIA
-180 AGDDANNIYVKVND
+180 TGDDANNIYVKVNKD
-194 AASYQKIS
+194 TSYQKIN
-202 DLMNDS
+202 DLIKSKM
-208 TSSTPLV
+208 V
-215 TVSGGRYQFAN
+215 TASGGRYQFDKS
-226 TVTKVSLYVKYDANY
+226 VTKVSLYVKYDANY
-241 MVQFMPNVAGM
+241 MVQFMPNAAGM

-277 TITWAYDDVRY
+277 TIIWAYDDVRY

-300 IIAVDGTP
+300 IIAVNGTP
-308 VEKLPKDPDNFAAN
+308 VAKLPMDPDNFATN

-371 TFTMPDTSIHF
+371 TFIMPDTSIHF

-612 QIAGLADRNI
+612 QIAGLADRNV

>member
-1 MKKTKGRMRG
+1 MRKTKGRMRG
-11 ILSLVLAMLLTVTMI
+11 ILSLVLAMLLMVTMI
-26 PAQKVLAEDGT
+26 PAQKVLAE
-37 SGSTAESTGNLTFQY
+37 
-52 EDTALGFGYVEWKDN
+52 
-67 AGDWHT
+67 
-73 QQKNDT
+73 
-79 VTATAVRIKYDHGGQ
+79 
-94 LEPGAGL
+94 
-101 YLDGK
+101 
-106 DILKDE
+106 
-112 ANKTALESE
+112 
-121 NGLTLETDKNYEF
+121 
-134 QHIAFI
+134 
-140 AAGGSGS
+140 GGSG
-147 GEQPPQQPQPPA
+147 GEENPPQPPKPPV

-168 GNARDKFDTLIA
+168 GNAKDKFDEMIA
-180 AGDDANNIYVKVND
+180 TENDANNIYVKVND
-194 AASYQKIS
+194 EASYQKIS
-202 DLMNDS
+202 DLTKGN
-208 TSSTPLV
+208 TPQV
-215 TVSGGRYQFAN
+215 TVFQDGRYQFDKS
-226 TVTKVSLYVKYDANY
+226 VTKVSLYVKYDANY

-300 IIAVDGTP
+300 IIAVNGTP
-308 VEKLPKDPDNFAAN
+308 VAQLPKDPDNFAAN

-328 GHFAAAPGAK
+328 GHFAADPGAK

-357 GGATLEAQKEVSTF
+357 GGATLEAQKDVSTF
-371 TFTMPDTSIHF
+371 TFTMPNTSVHF

-411 ANSGNLELKVSD
+411 TNSGNLELKVSD
-423 NTDYNTAAAT
+423 NTNYNTAAAT

-534 QANAGAGAP
+534 EANAGAGAP

-571 ANANVVLN
+571 ANVNVVLN

-612 QIAGLADRNI
+612 QVAGLADRNI

-632 ITIPDKFI
+632 ITIQDKFI

-724 CMAVTLVKKKTK
+724 CMAVTARKKKIK

>member
-1 MKKTKGRMRG
+1 MRKTKGRMRG
-11 ILSLVLAMLLTVTMI
+11 ILSLVLALLLMVTMI
-26 PAQKVLAEDGT
+26 PAQKVLAE
-37 SGSTAESTGNLTFQY
+37 
-52 EDTALGFGYVEWKDN
+52 
-67 AGDWHT
+67 
-73 QQKNDT
+73 
-79 VTATAVRIKYDHGGQ
+79 
-94 LEPGAGL
+94 
-101 YLDGK
+101 
-106 DILKDE
+106 
-112 ANKTALESE
+112 
-121 NGLTLETDKNYEF
+121 
-134 QHIAFI
+134 
-140 AAGGSGS
+140 GGSG
-147 GEQPPQQPQPPA
+147 GEENPPQPPKPPV
-159 SQGIELILE
+159 SQGIEFVLE
-168 GNARDKFDTLIA
+168 GNARDKFGEMIA
-180 AGDDANNIYVKVND
+180 AGNDANNIYVKVNED
-194 AASYQKIS
+194 TSYQKIN
-202 DLMNDS
+202 DLIKSKM
-208 TSSTPLV
+208 V
-215 TVSGGRYQFAN
+215 TVSQDGRYQFADS
-226 TVTKVSLYVKYDANY
+226 VKKVSLYVKYDANY
-241 MVQFMPNVAGM
+241 MVQFMPNVAGI

-300 IIAVDGTP
+300 IIAVNGTP
-308 VEKLPKDPDNFAAN
+308 VAQLPKDPDNFAAN

-328 GHFAAAPGAK
+328 GHFAADPGAK

-357 GGATLEAQKEVSTF
+357 GGATLEAQKDVSTF
-371 TFTMPDTSIHF
+371 TFTMPDTSVHF

-411 ANSGNLELKVSD
+411 TNSGNLELKVSD
-423 NTDYNTAAAT
+423 NTNYNTAAAT

-534 QANAGAGAP
+534 EANAGAGAP

-571 ANANVVLN
+571 ANVNVVLN

-724 CMAVTLVKKKTK
+724 CMAVTARKKEN

>member
-11 ILSLVLAMLLTVTMI
+11 ILSLVLALLLTVTMI
-26 PAQKVLAEDGT
+26 PAQKVLAEGEP
-37 SGSTAESTGNLTFQY
+37 SGNPTGSTGNLTFASFDSTDISLGEVQWKNG
-52 EDTALGFGYVEWKDN
+52 EADT
-67 AGDWHT
+67 WHT
-73 QQKNDT
+73 QTTTGD
-79 VTATAVRIKYDHGGQ
+79 VTATNVRIVVKENANLGQHMALRIGGQ
-94 LEPGAGL
+94 NILQTYLETLKSDEGL
-101 YLDGK
+101 KLQADGK
-106 DILKDE
+106 YQFE
-112 ANKTALESE
+112 
-121 NGLTLETDKNYEF
+121 
-134 QHIAFI
+134 HIGFSS
-140 AAGGSGS
+140 AAGGSG
-147 GEQPPQQPQPPA
+147 GEENPPQPPKPPV

-168 GNARDKFDTLIA
+168 GNAKDKFDTLIA
-180 AGDDANNIYVKVND
+180 TGDTANNIYVRVD
-194 AASYQKIS
+194 EDTSYQKIN
-202 DLMNDS
+202 DLIKSKM
-208 TSSTPLV
+208 V
-215 TVSGGRYQFAN
+215 TVSQDGRYQFDKS
-226 TVTKVSLYVKYDANY
+226 VTKVSLYVKYDANY
-241 MVQFMPNVAGM
+241 MVQFMPDAAGM
-252 GFSEN
+252 GFSEK

-308 VEKLPKDPDNFAAN
+308 VAQLPKDPDNFAAN

-328 GHFAAAPGAK
+328 GHFAADPGAK

-371 TFTMPDTSIHF
+371 TFTMPDTNVHF

-411 ANSGNLELKVSD
+411 TNSGNLELKVSD
-423 NTDYNTAAAT
+423 NTNYNTAAAT

-534 QANAGAGAP
+534 EANAGAGAP

>member
-1 MKKTKGRMRG
+1 MRG
-11 ILSLVLAMLLTVTMI
+11 ILSLVLAMLLMVTMI
-26 PAQKVLAEDGT
+26 PTQKVLAEGEP
-37 SGSTAESTGNLTFQY
+37 SGSTGNLTFASFDSTDISLGEVQWKNGDA
-52 EDTALGFGYVEWKDN
+52 DT
-67 AGDWHT
+67 WHT
-73 QQKNDT
+73 QTTTGN
-79 VTATAVRIKYDHGGQ
+79 VTATNVRIVVKENANLGQHMAVRINGQ
-94 LEPGAGL
+94 
-101 YLDGK
+101 
-106 DILKDE
+106 DILQT
-112 ANKTALESE
+112 N
-121 NGLTLETDKNYEF
+121 LETLKSNEGLVLQANGKYQFEHIEF
-134 QHIAFI
+134 SS
-140 AAGGSGS
+140 AAGGSG
-147 GEQPPQQPQPPA
+147 GEENPPQPPKPPV

-168 GNARDKFDTLIA
+168 GNAKDKFDEMIA
-180 AGDDANNIYVKVND
+180 TGNDANNIYVKVND
-194 AASYQKIS
+194 EASYQKIS
-202 DLMNDS
+202 EL
-208 TSSTPLV
+208 TQGSTPQV
-215 TVSGGRYQFAN
+215 TVSQDGRYQFADS
-226 TVTKVSLYVKYDANY
+226 VKKISLYIKYDTNY
-241 MVQFMPNVAGM
+241 MVQFMPDAAGM
-252 GFSEN
+252 GFSEK

-308 VEKLPKDPDNFAAN
+308 VAQLPKDPDNFAAN

-328 GHFAAAPGAK
+328 GHFAADPGAK

-357 GGATLEAQKEVSTF
+357 GGATLEAQKDVSTF
-371 TFTMPDTSIHF
+371 TFTMPDTSVHF

-411 ANSGNLELKVSD
+411 TNSGNLELKVSD
-423 NTDYNTAAAT
+423 NTNYNTAAAT

-495 KLTALDT
+495 KLTALNT
-502 TAINGTVSFATNQF
+502 IAINGTVSFATNQF

-523 KEKSKTPVYST
+523 KAKSKTPVYST
-534 QANAGAGAP
+534 EANAGAGAP

-571 ANANVVLN
+571 ANANVILN

-590 KLIESVIGKNKMAET
+590 KLIESVIGRNKMAET

-612 QIAGLADRNI
+612 QIAGLSDRII
-622 TDPSSAIGIT
+622 TDPNSAIGIT

-666 FDANTKQFTFA
+666 FDAKTKQFTFA

-685 LVYEDVAATTTTP
+685 LVYEDVAATTSTP

>member
-1 MKKTKGRMRG
+1 MRG
-11 ILSLVLAMLLTVTMI
+11 ILSLVLAMLLMVTMI
-26 PAQKVLAEDGT
+26 PAQKVLAEGEP
-37 SGSTAESTGNLTFQY
+37 SGSTGNLTFASFDSTDISLGEVQWKNG
-52 EDTALGFGYVEWKDN
+52 DTDT
-67 AGDWHT
+67 WHT
-73 QQKNDT
+73 QTTTGD
-79 VTATAVRIKYDHGGQ
+79 VTATNVRIVVKGNANLGQ
-94 LEPGAGL
+94 HMALRINGQ
-101 YLDGK
+101 
-106 DILKDE
+106 DILQT
-112 ANKTALESE
+112 NLETLKSNE
-121 NGLTLETDKNYEF
+121 GLTLQADGKYQFEHIEF
-134 QHIAFI
+134 SS
-140 AAGGSGS
+140 AAGGSGG
-147 GEQPPQQPQPPA
+147 GEQPPQPPA

-168 GNARDKFDTLIA
+168 GNAKDNFDEMIA
-180 AGDDANNIYVKVND
+180 AGNAVNNIYVKVND
-194 AASYQKIS
+194 EASYQKIN
-202 DLMNDS
+202 DL
-208 TSSTPLV
+208 TKGSTPQV
-215 TVSGGRYQFAN
+215 TVSQDGRYQFADS
-226 TVTKVSLYVKYDANY
+226 VKKISLYVKYDTNY
-241 MVQFMPNVAGM
+241 MVQFMPDAAGM
-252 GFSEN
+252 GFNEK

-271 IDKKVN
+271 IDKKTN

-288 GKDAYLEHGTAE
+288 GKDAYLEHGAAE

-308 VEKLPKDPDNFAAN
+308 VAQLPKDPDNFAAN

-328 GHFAAAPGAK
+328 GHFAADPGAK

-371 TFTMPDTSIHF
+371 TFTMPDTNVHF

-411 ANSGNLELKVSD
+411 TNSGNLELKVSD
-423 NTDYNTAAAT
+423 NTNYNTAAAT

-523 KEKSKTPVYST
+523 KEKRKTPVYST
-534 QANAGAGAP
+534 QNNAGAGAP

-579 VNVKTLTEKEA
+579 VNVKTLTEKET